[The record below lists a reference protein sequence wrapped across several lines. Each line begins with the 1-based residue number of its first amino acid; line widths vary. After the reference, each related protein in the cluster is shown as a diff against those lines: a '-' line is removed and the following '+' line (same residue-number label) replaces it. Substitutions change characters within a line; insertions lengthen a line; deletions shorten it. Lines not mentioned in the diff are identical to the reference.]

1 MKVKKYKWVNDS
13 TKAVRQAANPKLIA
27 EDAKG
32 GAGCNVSATNAADKT
47 VRFWQGLESLKT
59 WQR

>member
-1 MKVKKYKWVNDS
+1 MKKYKWVKDL
-13 TKAVRQAANPKLIA
+13 TKAVKLAANPKLIA

-32 GAGCNVSATNAADKT
+32 GAGCNVSATNAAADKI